1 MRTLSE
7 RVRLALDESGMN
19 RSALAEAA
27 RVSRASVTD
36 WLNGETK
43 ALKAE
48 PLVRAAHALRVSALW
63 LATGE
68 GPMRPS
74 SGPFAAQ
81 ESPAPYGRPPWP
93 FPQLSESAICAMPRD
108 DRLRLEGALMS
119 AINQLGMLET
129 LRQA

>member
-19 RSALAEAA
+19 QAALADAA

-48 PLVRAAHALRVSALW
+48 PLVRAAHALGVSALW

-68 GPMRPS
+68 GLMRPS
-74 SGPFAAQ
+74 SGPFVVH

-93 FPQLSESAICAMPRD
+93 FAQLSESAICSMARD
-108 DRLRLEGALMS
+108 DRLRLEGALMA

-129 LRQA
+129 LRAS